1 MGISLGKLH
10 RLAGSK
16 HVNLDLTNKVNQQTA
31 NTNVSGVVQQT
42 SLDLW
47 IYGFCKTRTC
57 RFTAKRDGVSLSQ
70 HRNLTQTSGIH
81 QQTWDFTNKE
91 ARPVSTT
98 KLWISRTGNA
108 QQIRRLIR
116 KHGSRQGLRQLG
128 CQYMPLD

>member
-1 MGISLGKLH
+1 
-10 RLAGSK
+10 
-16 HVNLDLTNKVNQQTA
+16 
-31 NTNVSGVVQQT
+31 
-42 SLDLW
+42 
-47 IYGFCKTRTC
+47 
-57 RFTAKRDGVSLSQ
+57 
-70 HRNLTQTSGIH
+70 LTQTSGIH
-81 QQTWDFTNKE
+81 RQTWDFTNKE